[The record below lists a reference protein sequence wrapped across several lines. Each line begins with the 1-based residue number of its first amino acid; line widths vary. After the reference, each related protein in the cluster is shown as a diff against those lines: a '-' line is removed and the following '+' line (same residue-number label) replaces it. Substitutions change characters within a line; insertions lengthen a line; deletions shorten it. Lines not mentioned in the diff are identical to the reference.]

1 MRCSGRTVLSRDSRP
16 GVAVFD
22 LVLVL
27 DQDQVRVR
35 TLTRRPA
42 GLAPTQRLTSQQTV
56 HLELCSVDS
65 FSTVIVNVETC
76 SDCGKRILLCIPFLI
91 SIIIF
96 LMQFRFSPF
105 FICQLFYSVPKL

>member
-1 MRCSGRTVLSRDSRP
+1 MRGSGRTVLRISSTDSRP

-27 DQDQVRVR
+27 DAGNWYAYVR
-35 TLTRRPA
+35 TLTRLRRPA

-65 FSTVIVNVETC
+65 F
-76 SDCGKRILLCIPFLI
+76 
-91 SIIIF
+91 
-96 LMQFRFSPF
+96 
-105 FICQLFYSVPKL
+105 QL

>member
-42 GLAPTQRLTSQQTV
+42 GLGPTQRLTSQQTV
-56 HLELCSVDS
+56 HRARSSSLFTV
-65 FSTVIVNVETC
+65 FSRHLSIVIVNVESC
-76 SDCGKRILLCIPFLI
+76 SDCGNENLALHSFLN
-91 SIIIF
+91 
-96 LMQFRFSPF
+96 Q
-105 FICQLFYSVPKL
+105 